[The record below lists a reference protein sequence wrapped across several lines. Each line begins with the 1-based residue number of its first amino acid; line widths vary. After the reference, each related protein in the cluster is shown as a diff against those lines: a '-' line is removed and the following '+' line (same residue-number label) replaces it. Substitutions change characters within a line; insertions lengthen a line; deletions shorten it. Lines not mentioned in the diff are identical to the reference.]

1 MKYTKIFSQLFIENR
16 KKFVSKLKE
25 QSLAI
30 FYSNDLLPVNAD
42 AHYTFSQNSNFF
54 WLTGIDQEEC
64 ILWLFPDCPR
74 EELREILFI
83 RKTNE
88 HIQIWEGWK
97 YSKEE
102 AFEASGIKNVRYF
115 EEFETILLQAI
126 GFCENIYLD
135 FNEHPRN
142 TLFYASPSH
151 QLAYRLQKQF
161 PAHKIQ
167 RAFPILAYLRSIKSD
182 EEIKLLQEAINITHK
197 AFLRVLK
204 FIKPGVYEY
213 EIEAEIFHEF
223 IKNRATGPAY
233 GSIIAS
239 GKNACVLHYVLNN
252 AICKDHELVLMDFGA
267 EYANYSADLTRTVP
281 VNGRFS
287 SRQKQVYQAVLEV
300 MKEAKKL
307 LIPGK
312 DNIYSYHHK
321 VGEIM
326 TEKLLEIGLLK
337 SEDVKNQNPDW
348 PAYKKYFMHGT
359 SHYLGLDTHDVGF
372 MNLTFEKG
380 MVFTCEP
387 GIYIFEEGL
396 GIRLENNI
404 LITENGNIDLMENI
418 PLEIEPI
425 EEIMNS

>member
-1 MKYTKIFSQLFIENR
+1 
-16 KKFVSKLKE
+16 
-25 QSLAI
+25 
-30 FYSNDLLPVNAD
+30 
-42 AHYTFSQNSNFF
+42 
-54 WLTGIDQEEC
+54 
-64 ILWLFPDCPR
+64 
-74 EELREILFI
+74 
-83 RKTNE
+83 
-88 HIQIWEGWK
+88 
-97 YSKEE
+97 
-102 AFEASGIKNVRYF
+102 
-115 EEFETILLQAI
+115 
-126 GFCENIYLD
+126 
-135 FNEHPRN
+135 
-142 TLFYASPSH
+142 
-151 QLAYRLQKQF
+151 
-161 PAHKIQ
+161 
-167 RAFPILAYLRSIKSD
+167 
-182 EEIKLLQEAINITHK
+182 
-197 AFLRVLK
+197 
-204 FIKPGVYEY
+204 
-213 EIEAEIFHEF
+213 
-223 IKNRATGPAY
+223 
-233 GSIIAS
+233 
-239 GKNACVLHYVLNN
+239 
-252 AICKDHELVLMDFGA
+252 
-267 EYANYSADLTRTVP
+267 
-281 VNGRFS
+281 
-287 SRQKQVYQAVLEV
+287 